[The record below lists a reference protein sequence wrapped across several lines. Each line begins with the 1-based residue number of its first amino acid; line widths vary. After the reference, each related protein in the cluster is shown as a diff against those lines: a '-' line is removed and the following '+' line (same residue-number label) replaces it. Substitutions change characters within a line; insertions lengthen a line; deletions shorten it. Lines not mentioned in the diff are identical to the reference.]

1 MQTRTAES
9 EQCAEQSTPALS
21 DPDSTLKLAME
32 RCSALFNFYQAERQ
46 AGASPLVA
54 NERMHEF
61 AKRLDAE
68 QPIHLVD

>member
-9 EQCAEQSTPALS
+9 DQCAEQSAHALS
-21 DPDSTLKLAME
+21 DLP
-32 RCSALFNFYQAERQ
+32 SALRLAQVRAAALYNFYHAERQ

-61 AKRLDAE
+61 AKRLDANNE
-68 QPIHLVD
+68 PT